1 MNTHPVVRQSEHVT
15 DIPNPEREAAAGA
28 SSPAGAPSP
37 AAASSPVAAP
47 APTGAPLELIAAS
60 LRRERRR
67 TGLSL
72 TEVARRAGIAKSTLS
87 QLESGTGNPS
97 LETLWAICV
106 ALDAPFSRL
115 LDPPRPH
122 VQVIRADEGPTVS
135 AAQADYQATLLAA
148 CPPGARRDV
157 YRIAAEPGHARVSDP
172 HMPGVMEHVVLSA
185 GRALVGVAS
194 EPVELGPG
202 DYICYPGDIPHVFEA
217 VSTGTLAVLVS
228 EHT

>member
-1 MNTHPVVRQSEHVT
+1 MNTDPGVRQSERM
-15 DIPNPEREAAAGA
+15 DDMPNYAAGD
-28 SSPAGAPSP
+28 
-37 AAASSPVAAP
+37 
-47 APTGAPLELIAAS
+47 TRGAPLELIAAS

-115 LDPPRPH
+115 LDPPRPR
-122 VQVIRADEGPTVS
+122 VLVIRADEGPTVS
-135 AAQADYQATLLAA
+135 AAHASYQATLLAA

-157 YRIAAEPGHARVSDP
+157 YRIAAEPGHPRSSDP
-172 HMPGVMEHVVLSA
+172 HMPGVIEHVVLGS
-185 GRALVGVAS
+185 GRALVGVAGQ
-194 EPVELGPG
+194 PVELGPG
-202 DYICYPGDIPHVFEA
+202 DYVCYPADVPHVFQA
-217 VSTGTLAVLVS
+217 LSPGTFAVLVS

>member
-1 MNTHPVVRQSEHVT
+1 MNQTARQARAMSRRVPPDRVLYIELTEFIMNTDPGVRQSERMH
-15 DIPNPEREAAAGA
+15 DMPNYA
-28 SSPAGAPSP
+28 SGDARA
-37 AAASSPVAAP
+37 
-47 APTGAPLELIAAS
+47 APLELIAAS

-115 LDPPRPH
+115 LDPPRPR
-122 VQVIRADEGPTVS
+122 VLVIRADEGPTV
-135 AAQADYQATLLAA
+135 AAAHASYQATLLAA

-157 YRIAAEPGHARVSDP
+157 YRIAAEPGPPRVSEA
-172 HMPGVMEHVVLSA
+172 HMPGVIEHVVLSS
-185 GRALVGVAS
+185 GRALVGVAG
-194 EPVELGPG
+194 EAVELGPG
-202 DYICYPGDIPHVFEA
+202 A
-217 VSTGTLAVLVS
+217 SL
-228 EHT
+228 